1 MRKELPGIGLLCL
14 LLALGLGAA
23 GCAGTAAGVKPTAAL
38 GPQDLSGYTSLRVDV
53 TKAEGVAVE
62 SAEAERISKRIVEA
76 IGKKQPG
83 RFQSVNGDAAG
94 QPTLHATVQLTRYDK
109 GNAFARAML
118 AGLGR
123 IHIDGK
129 VSLKDPAK
137 DAPLGEYEVNKT
149 FAWGGLYGSLTSIE
163 DVEVGF
169 AEGVADAILGQR

>member
-1 MRKELPGIGLLCL
+1 MRKRQPGLGILCL
-14 LLALGLGAA
+14 LLVLGLGAA
-23 GCAGTAAGVKPTAAL
+23 GCAGSAAGVKPAVGI

-62 SAEAERISKRIVEA
+62 SAEAERIGKRIVEA

-83 RFQSVNGDAAG
+83 RFQSVNGDGAG
-94 QPTLHATVQLTRYDK
+94 QPTLHATVRLTRYDK

-118 AGLGR
+118 AGLGSM
-123 IHIDGK
+123 HIDGK

-137 DAPLGEYEVNKT
+137 DANLGDYEVNKT
-149 FAWGGLYGSLTSIE
+149 FAWGGIYGASTSIE

-169 AEGVADAILGQR
+169 AEGVADAILGKK